1 MRKKKKLQELT
12 IRDNFMFGAVMVKEE
27 LCKEFLELVLGFP
40 IEKVTVDKEKSI
52 IYHPEYKGVRLDITA
67 ADEKRT
73 HYNIEMQVR
82 RKKKLGRR
90 KRFYH
95 SQIDV
100 ELLLAGREYEELP
113 DSYVIFICD
122 FDPFGKKKYCY
133 TFEPRCREAPEVC
146 LDDGSYTIFL
156 STRGKNRKE
165 VPEGLV
171 KFLKYVR
178 AGLKESTGDFG
189 DGFVERLQD
198 AVRNVKKSREMEGR
212 YMLFQELLN
221 DERAEGKAEGKADA
235 VLELLAELGEV
246 PSELGRRIRK
256 EKRLDV
262 LSGYLK
268 KAAVSKSIEEFET
281 WIREAQS

>member
-12 IRDNFMFGAVMVKEE
+12 IRDNFMFGAVMVNEE

-40 IEKVTVDKEKSI
+40 IKTVTIDKEKSI
-52 IYHPEYKGVRLDITA
+52 VYHPEYKGVRLDITA

-100 ELLLAGREYEELP
+100 ELLLAGEEYEDLP

-133 TFEPRCREAPEVC
+133 TFEPRCREAPEIC
-146 LDDGSYTIFL
+146 LDDGSHTIFL
-156 STRGKNRKE
+156 STGGKNKKE

-178 AGLKESTGDFG
+178 AGLEESTGDFG
-189 DGFVERLQD
+189 DDFVERIQN
-198 AVRNVKKSREMEGR
+198 AVRAVKKSREMEGH
-212 YMLFQELLN
+212 YMLFQELLK
-221 DERAEGKAEGKADA
+221 DERDEGKAEGKSES
-235 VLELLAELGEV
+235 VLELLSELGEV
-246 PSELGRRIRK
+246 PKELRRKIRK

-262 LSGYLK
+262 LSAYLK
-268 KAAVSKSIEEFET
+268 KAAVSKSIEEFEAS
-281 WIREAQS
+281 IREAE